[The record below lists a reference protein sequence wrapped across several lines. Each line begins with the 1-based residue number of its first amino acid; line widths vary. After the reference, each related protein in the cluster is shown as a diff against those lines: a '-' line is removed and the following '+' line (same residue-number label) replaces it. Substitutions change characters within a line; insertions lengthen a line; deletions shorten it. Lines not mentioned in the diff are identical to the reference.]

1 MLSAE
6 QHLSEDKAYL
16 GLAPKGVYITIFVT
30 KNVVGSYPTVSPLP
44 NKTLAVYFLLHFP
57 WGLPRRMLSGLGAPM
72 SPDFPP

>member
-30 KNVVGSYPTVSPLP
+30 KNVVGFYSTVSPLP
-44 NKTLAVYFLLHFP
+44 KNWRFIFCCTFPRVSSAGCYPALAL
-57 WGLPRRMLSGLGAPM
+57 
-72 SPDFPP
+72 

>member
-30 KNVVGSYPTVSPLP
+30 KNVVGSYPTISTLP
-44 NKTLAVYFLLHFP
+44 TNRRYIFCCTFPEVTLAGRYPALVP
-57 WGLPRRMLSGLGAPM
+57 C
-72 SPDFPP
+72 